1 MIKWENI
8 TPTEFEELCYLLLEH
23 NGFTNLK
30 WYGKSGGDRG
40 RDIMA
45 QRVTELIGNTTE
57 LQTWLCQSKRYTEKK
72 ISKSGLA
79 ESLNSA
85 REHQIDYFLL
95 AISATL
101 TADMKDWL
109 NSIKRDYS
117 FKIILWEDID
127 LRREV
132 KKYPKIIAEK
142 FPNLLKQNDVVN
154 FYEVDQVGKT
164 YFCDE
169 IDEVGFYILN
179 DYGDEGN
186 IKWIQEFIDFIKAN
200 DISFEK

>member
-1 MIKWENI
+1 
-8 TPTEFEELCYLLLEH
+8 
-23 NGFTNLK
+23 
-30 WYGKSGGDRG
+30 
-40 RDIMA
+40 MA
-45 QRVTELIGNTTE
+45 QKVAELIGNTTE
-57 LQTWLCQSKRYTEKK
+57 LQTWLCQSKRYTDKK
-72 ISKSGLA
+72 ISKSDIA

-85 REHQIDYFLL
+85 REHRIDYFLL

-117 FKIILWEDID
+117 FKIVLWEDID

-132 KKYPKIIAEK
+132 KKYSRIIAER
-142 FPNLLKQNDVVN
+142 FPNLLKQNDVVH
-154 FYEVDQVGKT
+154 FYEMKMDGKT

-179 DYGDEGN
+179 DYGHEVN
-186 IKWIQEFIDFIKAN
+186 IKWIQEFIDFIKMN
-200 DISFEK
+200 DISFKE

>member
-1 MIKWENI
+1 MIRWENI
-8 TPTEFEELCYLLLEH
+8 TPIEFEELCYILLEQ
-23 NGFTNLK
+23 NGFSNLE
-30 WYGKSGGDRG
+30 WYGKTGGDRG

-45 QRVTELIGNTTE
+45 QKVAELIGNTTE
-57 LQTWLCQSKRYTEKK
+57 LQTWLCQSKRYTDKK
-72 ISKSGLA
+72 ISKSDIA

-85 REHQIDYFLL
+85 REHRIDYFLL

-117 FKIILWEDID
+117 FKIVLWEDID

-132 KKYPKIIAEK
+132 KKYSRIIAER
-142 FPNLLKQNDVVN
+142 FPNLLKQNDVVH
-154 FYEVDQVGKT
+154 FYEMKMDGKT

-179 DYGDEGN
+179 DYGHEVN
-186 IKWIQEFIDFIKAN
+186 IKWIQEFIDFIKMN
-200 DISFEK
+200 DISFKE